1 MDKVKKIEIGA
12 LVMGSFFEIY
22 FLGEDDT
29 RLSTKYIS
37 CKQLKR
43 MGVIKRND
51 SFNKAEKWLNT
62 AEGRA
67 WVA

>member
-1 MDKVKKIEIGA
+1 MERYEKVEIGA

-22 FLGEDDT
+22 FLGEDDK

-51 SFNKAEKWLNT
+51 SFDKAERWLNT
-62 AEGRA
+62 KEGKA
-67 WVA
+67 WLA